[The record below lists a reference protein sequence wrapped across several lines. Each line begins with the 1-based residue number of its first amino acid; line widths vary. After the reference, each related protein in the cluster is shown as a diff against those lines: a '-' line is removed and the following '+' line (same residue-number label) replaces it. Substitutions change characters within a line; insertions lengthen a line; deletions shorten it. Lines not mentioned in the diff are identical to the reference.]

1 MVLFKK
7 SWKSSKSVRNQ
18 RKFRFNAPIHIKRK
32 FLSAH
37 LSTDLK
43 KKYNKRSVVVCKGD
57 KIKVLRGNFKGHE
70 NVVKSVNIK
79 EGKILISGIEV
90 IKKDGT
96 KVPQKV
102 NPSNMLITSLNLED
116 KKRKLSLERKNE

>member
-1 MVLFKK
+1 
-7 SWKSSKSVRNQ
+7 
-18 RKFRFNAPIHIKRK
+18 
-32 FLSAH
+32 
-37 LSTDLK
+37 
-43 KKYNKRSVVVCKGD
+43 VVVCKGD